1 MTQTKETWQLA
12 QLQAKQV
19 KKLKHQESRK
29 RQIVLLCETLKK
41 ALGGVK

>member
-19 KKLKHQESRK
+19 LKTKISVLHK
-29 RQIVLLCETLKK
+29 RSVDISKN
-41 ALGGVK
+41 